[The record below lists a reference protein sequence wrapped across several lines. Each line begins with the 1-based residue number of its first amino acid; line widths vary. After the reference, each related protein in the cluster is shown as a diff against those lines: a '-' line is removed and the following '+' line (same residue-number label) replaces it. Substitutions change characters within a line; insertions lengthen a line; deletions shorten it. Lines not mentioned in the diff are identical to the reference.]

1 MSPSFISH
9 GELICLSEDAPV
21 IAASINSVGGSSSNN
36 SGSSNGPSLSIDSD
50 KVAYGNLKDSKK
62 KKVKRTTQKEDRAT
76 LNSLMQAHSQSLSE
90 SDFTTKF
97 DISNADTLKT
107 ATKTYGEELSSGVN
121 SPVNSP
127 LISPRLLS
135 PIPSPKITNKAV
147 GSGKPVQESRSSREN
162 TRTDTHAQ
170 SQHKSTK
177 SKNSA
182 DHKEKGLETKEN
194 HAPFL
199 KHRGSGPNL
208 PPGLERKANRSPTLF
223 INQYGS
229 GDKVGLSSDKGL
241 KAGLS
246 SDKGSK
252 AGLSSDKGSKDK
264 TTTPPVIPKRS
275 TSSNNGRVNGH
286 TPTLSVGKWSS
297 EEKLTNDWNRE
308 VEKVKSELVSGGG
321 KDEAWRE
328 QKPVLPVQLVS
339 IGVNACPLVT
349 EKWVMTD
356 TIPPVE
362 NFKDRYENVLKEKK
376 DLHSKLER
384 SEDQKFKLQR
394 DHKRELE
401 RVQKQC
407 KAEIKEVGG
416 CSCQVIVF
424 KAVGFVLLRVFN
436 FHFVLVYCNL
446 FV

>member
-21 IAASINSVGGSSSNN
+21 IAASINSVGGSSSSSSNS

-50 KVAYGNLKDSKK
+50 KVAYGSIKDSKK
-62 KKVKRTTQKEDRAT
+62 KKDKRTSQKEDRPS

-97 DISNADTLKT
+97 DISTADTLKT

-121 SPVNSP
+121 SPLTSP
-127 LISPRLLS
+127 LLSPRLLS
-135 PIPSPKITNKAV
+135 PVPSLKISSKVVGNGRP
-147 GSGKPVQESRSSREN
+147 GSGSSREN
-162 TRTDTHAQ
+162 TDAHAQ
-170 SQHKSTK
+170 SQHKFSKSIKSTKISAEDTHTDTHTQSQHKSSKSTK
-177 SKNSA
+177 STKSSA
-182 DHKEKGLETKEN
+182 DQKEKGLEMKEN
-194 HAPFL
+194 YPPSS
-199 KHRGSGPNL
+199 KHRGSSQNS
-208 PPGLERKANRSPTLF
+208 PPGLERNTNGSPTLF
-223 INQYGS
+223 VNQYGS
-229 GDKVGLSSDKGL
+229 GDK
-241 KAGLS
+241 AGSLI
-246 SDKGSK
+246 DKGSK
-252 AGLSSDKGSKDK
+252 GK
-264 TTTPPVIPKRS
+264 TTPPVIPKRS
-275 TSSNNGRVNGH
+275 TSSNNSRANGH
-286 TPTLSVGKWSS
+286 IPASSAGKWSS

-321 KDEAWRE
+321 KDEVWRE

-362 NFKDRYENVLKEKK
+362 NFKDRYESVLKEKK

-384 SEDQKFKLQR
+384 SEDQKFKMQR

-407 KAEIKEVGG
+407 RAEMKEVGG
-416 CSCQVIVF
+416 
-424 KAVGFVLLRVFN
+424 
-436 FHFVLVYCNL
+436 LVCH
-446 FV
+446 VTIM